1 LLRLNKRDNSLHHYE
16 CTQTS
21 NFSGNL
27 SDIMS
32 AWLSAVPLPPSA
44 PVVSDICATSCRV
57 LYERPEIQVDGPPVT
72 GYFLEAH
79 TVNGPWIRVNNIPIT
94 GNEVRVTK
102 LHPGISYEF
111 RVTALNDNGCGE
123 YSTASAAVVTFT
135 ENRPSQPGRPVATV
149 IGTSVSLEWSM
160 LDGGDNETEHFRYVI
175 RGREANTERTILY
188 TSTEQK
194 AGATLHHTLNNK
206 MLKPETQYEF
216 AIAACSEAGLGRF
229 SSYSNC
235 VKTLSGWF

>member
-1 LLRLNKRDNSLHHYE
+1 MKL
-16 CTQTS
+16 
-21 NFSGNL
+21 
-27 SDIMS
+27 
-32 AWLSAVPLPPSA
+32 
-44 PVVSDICATSCRV
+44 
-57 LYERPEIQVDGPPVT
+57 
-72 GYFLEAH
+72 
-79 TVNGPWIRVNNIPIT
+79 
-94 GNEVRVTK
+94 VTK
-102 LHPGISYEF
+102 LHPDISYEF

-160 LDGGDNETEHFRYVI
+160 LDGDSETEHFRYVI
-175 RGREANTERTILY
+175 CCREANTERTILY

-194 AGATLHHTLNNK
+194 AGTTIRHTFNDK

-216 AIAACSEAGLGRF
+216 AVAACSEAGLGRF

-235 VKTLSGWF
+235 IKTLSG